1 MRLLRMFGAI
11 VSLSLRRGLAFRTN
25 LVFEVAAIALE
36 LAAGVVA
43 LWVVY
48 GQTDDLGG
56 WTAAEAV
63 VLLGSY
69 QIVSGLLWAFV
80 EPNVVWFGN
89 QILAGKLDDTLLKPA
104 PSLFMVSLGSCNPLW
119 LVQSLLGG
127 VIMVAGVTSL
137 DRAPVAAEWGAWAWL
152 LAAALVV
159 TWATRVLVATVTFWA
174 PSFAPDVLYGSAWQ
188 FGRYPVSL
196 YRQPVRF
203 TLTWVLPI
211 GFIATL
217 PAQALTRGVA
227 WPVLLGGV
235 AVAGAAFAVTRFTWR
250 AGLRR
255 YTSATS

>member
-1 MRLLRMFGAI
+1 MRLLRLMGAI

-25 LVFEVAAIALE
+25 LAFEVAAIALD
-36 LAAGVVA
+36 LAAGVVT

-48 GQTDDLGG
+48 SQTDDLGG
-56 WTAAEAV
+56 WGAAEAV

-89 QILAGKLDDTLLKPA
+89 QIIAGKLDDTLLKPV
-104 PSLFMVSLGSCNPLW
+104 PSLFMASLGSCNPLW

-127 VIMVAGVTSL
+127 VILVAGVFSL
-137 DRAPVAAEWGAWAWL
+137 DPMPNAAEWGGWAWL
-152 LAAALVV
+152 LAAALVL

-174 PSFAPDVLYGSAWQ
+174 PAFAPDVLYGSAWQ

-203 TLTWVLPI
+203 LLTWVFPI

-217 PAQALTRGVA
+217 PAQALTRGVGL
-227 WPVLLGGV
+227 PVLLGGV
-235 AVAGAAFAVTRFTWR
+235 VVAGIAFAITRFVWQ

>member
-11 VSLSLRRGLAFRTN
+11 ISLSLRRGLAFRTN

-48 GQTDDLGG
+48 SQTDNLGG
-56 WTAAEAV
+56 WSAGEAV

-80 EPNVVWFGN
+80 EPNVIWFGQ
-89 QILAGKLDDTLLKPA
+89 QILAGKLDDALLRPA
-104 PSLFMVSLGSCNPLW
+104 PSLFMVTLGTCNPLW
-119 LVQSLLGG
+119 LVQSLLG
-127 VIMVAGVTSL
+127 VPIMVGGVLSL
-137 DRAPVAAEWGAWAWL
+137 DQMPEVAAWAGWAWM
-152 LAAALVV
+152 LAMALVM
-159 TWATRVLVATVTFWA
+159 TWATRVLVAMVTFWG

-196 YRQPVRF
+196 YRQPAQF
-203 TLTWVLPI
+203 MLTWVLPI
-211 GFIATL
+211 GFISTL
-217 PAQALTRGVA
+217 PAQALTRGVGL
-227 WPVLLGGV
+227 PVLLAAV
-235 AVAGAAFAVTRFTWR
+235 VVAGGAFAMTRFTWQ